1 MTDAKPSSVPLLP
14 QVKLSKAHC
23 PKDKEEIEKMQAI
36 SYASACG
43 SLVYAMVSTR
53 PDIAYPRGVVSKFM
67 SQPGRNHWATVQ
79 SILRYFN
86 GTKENALV
94 MAKWT

>member
-1 MTDAKPSSVPLLP
+1 MQKKLLYVSQEKYIEKVLERFQMTDAKPSSVPLLP

-53 PDIAYPRGVVSKFM
+53 PDIV
-67 SQPGRNHWATVQ
+67 
-79 SILRYFN
+79 
-86 GTKENALV
+86 
-94 MAKWT
+94 

>member
-1 MTDAKPSSVPLLP
+1 MSQEKHIEKVMERFQMTEAKATLVPFQP

-53 PDIAYPRGVVSKFM
+53 PDIV
-67 SQPGRNHWATVQ
+67 
-79 SILRYFN
+79 
-86 GTKENALV
+86 
-94 MAKWT
+94 